1 MAAGLGVNMCADLWS
16 FALSTYARP
25 GVEAACLRLQQQGAD
40 VCLLLCGAW
49 LEQRAVTAT
58 AERMQALK
66 QIARPWQ
73 AQVIEPLRH
82 VRTQWRGMAQQDED
96 LAGLR
101 ERVKALELDAER
113 QLLTRLQTLAQAW
126 PTGEPMDPG
135 FWLEGLAAEDAANLD
150 HDALQQL
157 RVVATST

>member
-25 GVEAACLRLQQQGAD
+25 GVETVCLRLQEQGAD

-49 LEQRAVTAT
+49 LEQRGAAFEP
-58 AERMQALK
+58 ERMRTLQQL
-66 QIARPWQ
+66 ARPWQ
-73 AQVIEPLRH
+73 AQVIEPLRQLR
-82 VRTQWRGMAQQDED
+82 VQWRAMAQQDEP
-96 LAGLR
+96 LAALR

-113 QLLTRLQTLAQAW
+113 QLLTRLEALAQAW
-126 PTGEPMDPG
+126 PKGETTQQR
-135 FWLEGLAAEDAANLD
+135 WLEGLAAEDAANLD

-157 RVVATST
+157 RVMITGT

>member
-25 GVEAACLRLQQQGAD
+25 GVEAACLRVQEQGAD

-49 LEQRAVTAT
+49 LEQRGVALTR
-58 AERMQALK
+58 ERALALR
-66 QIARPWQ
+66 QIAEPWQ
-73 AQVIEPLRH
+73 SQVVEPLRQ
-82 VRTQWRGMAQQDED
+82 VRRQWRAVAQQDAP
-96 LAGLR
+96 LAALR

-113 QLLTRLQTLAQAW
+113 ELLARLEALATTW
-126 PTGEPMDPG
+126 LTGEAMG
-135 FWLEGLAAEDAANLD
+135 QRWLEGLAAEGAANLD

-157 RVVATST
+157 RVAVTGT

>member
-1 MAAGLGVNMCADLWS
+1 MAAGLGVNMYADLWS

-25 GVEAACLRLQQQGAD
+25 DVEVACLRLQEQGAD

-49 LEQRAVTAT
+49 LEQRAVTVT

-73 AQVIEPLRH
+73 AQVIEPLRR
-82 VRTQWRGMAQQDED
+82 VRMQWRAMAQQDED

-113 QLLTRLQTLAQAW
+113 QLLMRLEALAQTW
-126 PTGEPMDPG
+126 PTGEAMNQQL
-135 FWLEGLAAEDAANLD
+135 WLEGLAAEDAANLD
-150 HDALQQL
+150 HDALQRL
-157 RVVATST
+157 RVVATSA